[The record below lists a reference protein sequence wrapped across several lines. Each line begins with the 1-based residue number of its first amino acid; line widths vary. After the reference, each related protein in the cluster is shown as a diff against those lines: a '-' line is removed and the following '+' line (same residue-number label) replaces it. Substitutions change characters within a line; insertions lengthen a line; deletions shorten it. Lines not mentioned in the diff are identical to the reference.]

1 MAPGKR
7 QSMADLL
14 AKQRLTDGATVGEQ
28 LAAAEPALV
37 AGALASVPAAVPM
50 PREPLSESGPLA
62 EAERADLEVCEAA
75 LDRLRL
81 AFAAAGKALQ
91 VIRDARLYRETHDT
105 FEAYVAERWDMSR
118 ASAYRLIDAWPLAEA
133 LSPIGDTRLNEGQ
146 IRELLPVA
154 DRHGQDAAVTVYRT
168 IAETDGVR
176 LTAAVIKGA
185 VQVIPRDRFDPARAV
200 EQIRAYLAGEIGP
213 AAHVVSVGDQ
223 VERVRA
229 QIRRIKVDVVRAAGR
244 EAATELAAELRRLA
258 DEMEQPQ

>member
-1 MAPGKR
+1 
-7 QSMADLL
+7 
-14 AKQRLTDGATVGEQ
+14 
-28 LAAAEPALV
+28 
-37 AGALASVPAAVPM
+37 M

-62 EAERADLEVCEAA
+62 EAEHADLAACEAA

-91 VIRDARLYRETHDT
+91 VIRDARLYRETHNT
-105 FEAYVAERWDMSR
+105 FEEYVAERWDMSR

-133 LSPIGDTRLNEGQ
+133 LSPIGDTKLNEGQ

-154 DRHGQDAAVTVYRT
+154 DRHGQDAAITVYRT

-176 LTAAVIKGA
+176 VTAAIIKGA
-185 VQVIPRDRFDPARAV
+185 VRVVLPGNRFDPARAA
-200 EQIRAYLAGEIGP
+200 EQIRAYLAGEVTP
-213 AAHVVSVGDQ
+213 ALPVVSAGEQ

-229 QIRRIKVDVVRAAGR
+229 QIRRIKVDVIRAAGH
-244 EAATELAAELRRLA
+244 EVATELAAELRQLA